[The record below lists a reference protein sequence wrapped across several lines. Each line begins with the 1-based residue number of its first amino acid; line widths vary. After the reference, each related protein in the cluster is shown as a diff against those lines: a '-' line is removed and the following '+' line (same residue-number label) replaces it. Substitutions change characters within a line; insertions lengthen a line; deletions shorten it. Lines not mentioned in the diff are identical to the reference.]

1 MLATPHLGY
10 VEQDGYELYF
20 EAAFRN
26 VVNFAAGTPTNILN
40 PAGGLAPQEHVPSF
54 ETRTWLRSGS

>member
-1 MLATPHLGY
+1 MPTVLVTPHLGY

-26 VVNFAAGTPTNILN
+26 AVNFAAGTPTNILN
-40 PAGGLAPQEHVPSF
+40 PAGGLAP
-54 ETRTWLRSGS
+54 